1 MKWTEQIAVFV
12 VTGIIGIAG
21 NVVGYHHSIVD
32 TAIGYAIMLVITLL
46 GMLVTRIMPIK
57 LPMVFWISLL
67 AIFVASPLS
76 PIANLVTT
84 YTDNV
89 DFLAICTLVLAY
101 AGLSIGKDLAVFKK
115 MSWRIIVV
123 SLVVYT
129 ATFVFATI
137 IAQSMLHVEGI
148 I

>member
-1 MKWTEQIAVFV
+1 MKWTEQIAIFA
-12 VTGIIGIAG
+12 VTGIIGVVG

-46 GMLVTRIMPIK
+46 GIFITRIMPIK
-57 LPMVFWISLL
+57 FPMVFWISLL

-76 PIANLVTT
+76 PIATLVTT
-84 YTDNV
+84 YTDKV

-101 AGLSIGKDLAVFKK
+101 AGLSIGKDLEIFKK

-123 SLVVYT
+123 ALVVYT

>member
-1 MKWTEQIAVFV
+1 MKWTEQVVVFL
-12 VTGIIGIAG
+12 VTGIIGIAA
-21 NVVGYHHSIVD
+21 NVIGYHHPFMDAAV
-32 TAIGYAIMLVITLL
+32 GYAILLVITLL
-46 GMLVTRIMPIK
+46 GILITHVMPIK

-76 PIANLVTT
+76 PVAPFVTK
-84 YTDNV
+84 YVENV
-89 DFLAICTLVLAY
+89 DFLALCTLILAY
-101 AGLSIGKDLAVFKK
+101 AGLSVGKDLEMFKK

-123 SLVVYT
+123 ALVVYT
-129 ATFVFATI
+129 GTFVFATI